1 VVCVEGVVGEGLDVL
16 QVGGVA
22 GGAGSFKGV
31 DDVVAGMIE
40 DPFSVGRRE
49 GSMSVRFG
57 LTEQFVGNIPD
68 PEHAG
73 PSVLGLLES

>member
-1 VVCVEGVVGEGLDVL
+1 MVCVEGVVGEGLDVL

-40 DPFSVGRRE
+40 DPLSVGGKRSPRQ
-49 GSMSVRFG
+49 SG
-57 LTEQFVGNIPD
+57 L
-68 PEHAG
+68 A
-73 PSVLGLLES
+73 